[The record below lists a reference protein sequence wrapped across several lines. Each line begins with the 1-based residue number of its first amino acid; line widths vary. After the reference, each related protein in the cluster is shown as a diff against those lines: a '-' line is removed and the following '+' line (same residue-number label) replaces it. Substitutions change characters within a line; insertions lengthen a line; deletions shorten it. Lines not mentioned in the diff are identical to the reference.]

1 MHERVLKQV
10 HERLTDA
17 CRCMVS
23 SNPRTKF
30 TKFGEHL
37 SIGQMPKSQI
47 PLRYPARELL
57 RSRFEAGRRQVRSWF
72 EPICDH
78 SVMEFGFEPVCDRLR
93 AGSRYLG
100 RVEIPRTCTK
110 LVADRFEPASNLS
123 ATGSEPASNQLASW
137 IAYWNLAFTATP
149 NRHRRCAPCRVP
161 L

>member
-1 MHERVLKQV
+1 MQKYEHTLNEKCEITRHKVEMHERVLKQV

-57 RSRFEAGRRQVRSWF
+57 RSRFEAGR
-72 EPICDH
+72 
-78 SVMEFGFEPVCDRLR
+78 GPVAKLLAR
-93 AGSRYLG
+93 ASSL
-100 RVEIPRTCTK
+100 
-110 LVADRFEPASNLS
+110 
-123 ATGSEPASNQLASW
+123 LAG
-137 IAYWNLAFTATP
+137 
-149 NRHRRCAPCRVP
+149 
-161 L
+161 